1 MNSGK
6 KNNKLLYLGLHIL
19 LMFYAVGGIFSK
31 SAAQAEFL
39 SVNYLVSY
47 GAVLVI
53 LMIYAVFWQIILK
66 KIPLTVAMAN
76 KSVTVIWGI
85 IYGVLFFRE
94 TITVTNLIGAVVI
107 IVGILIV
114 VDADKED
121 GQCIS

>member
-6 KNNKLLYLGLHIL
+6 KNNKLLYLGLHVL

-31 SAAQAEFL
+31 SAAEAEFL

-47 GAVLVI
+47 GGVLVI

-107 IVGILIV
+107 IAGILIV

>member
-107 IVGILIV
+107 IAGILIV